1 MQKCLRKQPNLKKLH
16 NDKALILAFMNFF
29 DDVSTYFQVK
39 GFSHALYQSTL
50 MLNGI
55 SNGDFK
61 VEDIDKTI
69 TSDSSD
75 KFEQSVLFTA
85 YATLVLGF
93 ILLTIA
99 LTNILIGLSLN
110 IAAEGLKEAQ
120 YQRLSAMAYNL
131 LSILQLQ

>member
-1 MQKCLRKQPNLKKLH
+1 
-16 NDKALILAFMNFF
+16 
-29 DDVSTYFQVK
+29 
-39 GFSHALYQSTL
+39 

-55 SNGDFK
+55 SNNNLKIDN
-61 VEDIDKTI
+61 IDKTI

-75 KFEQSVLFTA
+75 KFEKSVQFTV

-131 LSILQLQ
+131 LGILQLQ